1 MDLCDASGTW
11 GFFLKCLIASCRAII
26 RQKELHKR
34 FFYAAS
40 LVGLMPP
47 LLWFISDQ
55 DFLR

>member
-47 LLWFISDQ
+47 LL
-55 DFLR
+55 LVY